1 MAACAERAE
10 AHSHTPLADHGFT
23 TGEGLRALLDRLHD
37 AGAGAWQGDADVDA
51 LMAFTIDRYAPL
63 TARYGAD
70 PGDAAAAAFEAMRN
84 PSTRG
89 ARDPWAVVTTAVRCT
104 LAAEHRAN
112 GLLVSTARAR
122 RAGYDEGHDVRRMG
136 EDLHRLPDHHPSLVV
151 PGPDDTDDVARVGDV
166 SRALAD
172 SILLLI
178 ALGWPPRMAGAGVEF
193 VCSRL
198 ADIGNRPAAYECL
211 RRDKAIRARLDL
223 PHHSW
228 IGLLRVLLG
237 HPSGTG
243 LLRHGLLARLLAG
256 DDAHDAL
263 ADEDLVGL
271 ITRSAPRHSTG
282 EASS

>member
-1 MAACAERAE
+1 MAACADRDEDHRPAP
-10 AHSHTPLADHGFT
+10 SADHEFT
-23 TGEGLRALLDRLHD
+23 TGEGLRALLERLHG

-70 PGDAAAAAFEAMRN
+70 PGDAAVAAFEAMRN

-89 ARDPWAVVTTAVRCT
+89 ARDPWAVVTTAVRCP

-122 RAGYDEGHDVRRMG
+122 RVGYDEGHDVRRMG
-136 EDLHRLPDHHPSLVV
+136 EDLHRLPDHHPALVV
-151 PGPDDTDDVARVGDV
+151 PGPHDTDAVERADDV

-178 ALGWPPRMAGAGVEF
+178 ALGWPPRMAGDGVEF

-211 RRDKAIRARLDL
+211 RRDKAVRARLDL
-223 PHHSW
+223 PHDSW

-237 HPSGTG
+237 HPSSTG
-243 LLRHGLLARLLAG
+243 MLRHGLLARLLAG

-271 ITRSAPRHSTG
+271 ITRSVPRPSTG
-282 EASS
+282 EGPS